1 MWTPASDLVGA
12 RWRKSTRTQGAQ
24 NCVEVAMLTELTAV
38 RDSKAPAGPALLFKA
53 PQWSSFLT
61 VVKQGRLDPS

>member
-1 MWTPASDLVGA
+1 
-12 RWRKSTRTQGAQ
+12 
-24 NCVEVAMLTELTAV
+24 MLTELTAV